1 MERKKQQQ
9 KREDEIKRRRALKAE
24 VFNPCQCI
32 NSSQLHGLVL
42 QRNFLGKKRRRAYQ
56 VNNPM

>member
-1 MERKKQQQ
+1 VG
-9 KREDEIKRRRALKAE
+9 AE

-32 NSSQLHGLVL
+32 NSSQLHGLVS
-42 QRNFLGKKRRRAYQ
+42 QRNFLGKKDVGAYQ